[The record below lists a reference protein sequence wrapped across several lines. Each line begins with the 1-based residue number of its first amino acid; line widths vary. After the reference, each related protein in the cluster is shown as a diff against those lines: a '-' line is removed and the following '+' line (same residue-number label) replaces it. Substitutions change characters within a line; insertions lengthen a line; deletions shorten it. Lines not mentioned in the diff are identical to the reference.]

1 MVPLIKVTVGFGGGV
16 GGRSISDFKW
26 QRWWKDFFGFE
37 IFDLGIFGGFGFW
50 FLPPFDHPCHL
61 KSGLPPA
68 PSHPLVFCYQS
79 EEILRAAPTQLLG
92 RGDRNRLIEMI
103 ALIQIRFS
111 VIKENDFWDF
121 GKWTQLMEVRLIQV
135 CLQLIHPKLERPTLK
150 RRFGCH
156 RHSLWSKFT
165 PLCIVPK
172 LCILVIL

>member
-1 MVPLIKVTVGFGGGV
+1 MWYLLSKWPLASGV
-16 GGRSISDFKW
+16 GWEEGVFQISSDRDDGRIFWGLKFSIW
-26 QRWWKDFFGFE
+26 GF
-37 IFDLGIFGGFGFW
+37 FGGFGFW

-68 PSHPLVFCYQS
+68 PTHPLVFCYQS
-79 EEILRAAPTQLLG
+79 EEILRVAPTQLLG

-135 CLQLIHPKLERPTLK
+135 CLQLIHPKLERPT
-150 RRFGCH
+150 
-156 RHSLWSKFT
+156 
-165 PLCIVPK
+165 
-172 LCILVIL
+172 